1 MSIPLYVNAVL
12 PSEEELKTFSE
23 VWDSYIETNKV
34 FQNQMKEAQ
43 KVLNRI
49 GKEENKMA
57 DDLPEGWSEVL
68 FGDVVNLSKTKAK
81 DPIDDGIERF
91 IGLEH
96 IEAYDLKYELGKY
109 C

>member
-1 MSIPLYVNAVL
+1 MTSQENKGLAFSKQNTKIVFSPYENFTNQDGFAEVVTTQDILDKDSSLSIPLYVNAVL

-49 GKEENKMA
+49 GKEENKN
-57 DDLPEGWSEVL
+57 G
-68 FGDVVNLSKTKAK
+68 
-81 DPIDDGIERF
+81 
-91 IGLEH
+91 
-96 IEAYDLKYELGKY
+96 
-109 C
+109 